1 MDLWNGVK
9 GKPRYCPAGRRWWGF
24 TFCPLRFSLALNIFT
39 LQSVSK
45 QLHCPHPHR
54 NRITRTGNAWPRQCD
69 GIEHMGTLD
78 SCSNTYFYA
87 MILWLQHSCVEHTL
101 SVLGTLF
108 LCMDVPSWDL
118 SDRKLALLS
127 LGTDLAQTRLILM
140 WCLLCPLA
148 LLFLSVDLWDV
159 SLFLSALPS
168 RPALLSLEHR
178 WLFKRS
184 RQPLHVSHGAISVCD
199 CLGGAQLHSHPF
211 LTLLTPA
218 PVLKSNPHHPS
229 FWGWGGSRMIPPWK
243 EDPPAEGLFT

>member
-39 LQSVSK
+39 VRSLSQNSCTVPIPIEIELQEQETPDRV
-45 QLHCPHPHR
+45 
-54 NRITRTGNAWPRQCD
+54 NV
-69 GIEHMGTLD
+69 IEHMGTLD
-78 SCSNTYFYA
+78 CCSNTYFYA

-118 SDRKLALLS
+118 SDRKLALSS

-148 LLFLSVDLWDV
+148 LPFLSVDLWDV

-199 CLGGAQLHSHPF
+199 CLGGAQLHSPP
-211 LTLLTPA
+211 LP
-218 PVLKSNPHHPS
+218 HPS
-229 FWGWGGSRMIPPWK
+229 HPSPCP
-243 EDPPAEGLFT
+243 

>member
-39 LQSVSK
+39 VRSLSQNSCTVPIPIEIELQEQETPDRV
-45 QLHCPHPHR
+45 
-54 NRITRTGNAWPRQCD
+54 NV
-69 GIEHMGTLD
+69 IEHMGTLD
-78 SCSNTYFYA
+78 CCSNTYFYA

-199 CLGGAQLHSHPF
+199 CLGGAQLHSPP
-211 LTLLTPA
+211 LP
-218 PVLKSNPHHPS
+218 HPS
-229 FWGWGGSRMIPPWK
+229 HPSPCP
-243 EDPPAEGLFT
+243 

>member
-9 GKPRYCPAGRRWWGF
+9 GKPWHCLAGRQCWGF
-24 TFCPLRFSLALNIFT
+24 SFCPLRFSLALNIFT

-87 MILWLQHSCVEHTL
+87 MILLWLQHSWVEHTM
-101 SVLGTLF
+101 SVLGALF

-148 LLFLSVDLWDV
+148 LPFLSVDLWDV

-199 CLGGAQLHSHPF
+199 CLGGAQLHSPP
-211 LTLLTPA
+211 LP
-218 PVLKSNPHHPS
+218 HPS
-229 FWGWGGSRMIPPWK
+229 HPSPCP
-243 EDPPAEGLFT
+243 

>member
-1 MDLWNGVK
+1 MGWK
-9 GKPRYCPAGRRWWGF
+9 GNHGIVLPAGSAEVFLFVLCASHWHW
-24 TFCPLRFSLALNIFT
+24 TFSLCSLSQNSCTVPIPIEIE
-39 LQSVSK
+39 LQEQETPDRV
-45 QLHCPHPHR
+45 
-54 NRITRTGNAWPRQCD
+54 NV
-69 GIEHMGTLD
+69 IEHMGTLD
-78 SCSNTYFYA
+78 CCSNTYFYA

-118 SDRKLALLS
+118 SDRKLALSS

-148 LLFLSVDLWDV
+148 LPFLSVDLWDV

-199 CLGGAQLHSHPF
+199 CLGGAQLHSPPF

-229 FWGWGGSRMIPPWK
+229 FWGWGSRTIAPWK
-243 EDPPAEGLFT
+243 EDPQAESLFT